1 MTIQTVPELQHRT
14 VLLEEAVDGLQ
25 IDGER
30 ANGVYVDGTFGRGG
44 HSRRILERLGP
55 QGRLIAFDKDPQA
68 IATANT
74 IGDARFEIV
83 HDSFA
88 TLRDALDARG
98 VARVDGILLDLGISS
113 PQVDEA
119 ARGFS
124 FRLDGPLD
132 MRMDTTRGMSAAEWL
147 ATESEQTIGKVI
159 RDYGEE
165 RFAFQIAKAITA
177 RRTVAPI
184 STTRQLA
191 EIVAH
196 AVKTREKGKDP
207 ATRTFQAV
215 RIYINKELE
224 ELEVGLDAA
233 LEKLAPH
240 GRMAVISF
248 HSLEDRIV
256 KRFMASKA
264 NAPQPDRRL
273 PIRAVDLP
281 KPQLKLVAKIKPSD
295 AEVAGNPR
303 ARSAIMRVA
312 ERTTA
317 PLATSASSV
326 LPGSAP

>member
-1 MTIQTVPELQHRT
+1 MIDKAVPELQHRT
-14 VLLEEAVDGLQ
+14 VLLEEAVDALA
-25 IDGER
+25 IDSER

-44 HSRRILERLGP
+44 HSRRILERLGAR
-55 QGRLIAFDKDPQA
+55 GRLIAFDKDPQA

-74 IGDARFEIV
+74 ISDARFEIV

-88 TLRDALDARG
+88 TMGDALASRG
-98 VARVDGILLDLGISS
+98 VPQVNGILLDLGISS

-165 RFAFQIAKAITA
+165 RFAFQIAKAIAA
-177 RRTVAPI
+177 RRAVHPI

-215 RIYINKELE
+215 RIFINKELE
-224 ELEVGLDAA
+224 ELEIGLDAA
-233 LEKLAPH
+233 FRKLAPH
-240 GRMAVISF
+240 GRLAVISF

-256 KRFMASKA
+256 KRYMASKA

-281 KPQLKLVAKIKPSD
+281 QPELKLLAKMKPSA
-295 AEVAGNPR
+295 AEVAANPR

-312 ERTTA
+312 ERTVA
-317 PLATSASSV
+317 KDDAQ
-326 LPGSAP
+326 